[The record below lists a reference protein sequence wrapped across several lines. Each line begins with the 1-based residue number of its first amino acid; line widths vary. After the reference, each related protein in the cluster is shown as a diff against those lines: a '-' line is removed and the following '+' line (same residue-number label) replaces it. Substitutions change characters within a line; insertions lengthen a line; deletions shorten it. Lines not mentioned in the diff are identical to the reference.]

1 MILGYLWS
9 LGKVTEMNCFI
20 SLTEQPLKKKTL
32 FEKWDKMVSGESW
45 FQVSASPKHPG
56 GSTLRVSISS
66 TYSRDS
72 FSSLTVAQ
80 LCVTL
85 SVPWPHGAHREE
97 RRYRRLRRRYSQ
109 LERSTLSI
117 LDSSYLLSSKLHTF
131 SLWLPFLSVF
141 RLWECRQRILFRG
154 LWTGGVNAS
163 GTSGVSLFLLSF
175 SWQRLWRRRR
185 GWKPLLLDLS
195 LVLFFLVDC
204 SQV

>member
-32 FEKWDKMVSGESW
+32 FEKWDKMVSSESW

-66 TYSRDS
+66 TYSWDS

-85 SVPWPHGAHREE
+85 SVLWPHGA
-97 RRYRRLRRRYSQ
+97 
-109 LERSTLSI
+109 T
-117 LDSSYLLSSKLHTF
+117 
-131 SLWLPFLSVF
+131 
-141 RLWECRQRILFRG
+141 QRKG
-154 LWTGGVNAS
+154 GTGGYEGGTAS
-163 GTSGVSLFLLSF
+163 LREALWAFWTAPTSWAQSCTPFPSDFHFPLCLDYENVGREYSL
-175 SWQRLWRRRR
+175 
-185 GWKPLLLDLS
+185 GDCGLDEWMRVELQES
-195 LVLFFLVDC
+195 LCFC
-204 SQV
+204 